1 MFVTVWIGI
10 LDLASGQMK
19 TSNAAHEF
27 PAVLHAGGDFEY
39 FRDKHGFVLA
49 GLPGSKYKEEG
60 FSLNAGD
67 FIFVYTD
74 GVTEATRADGE
85 LFGMKRL
92 KQSLD
97 AHKELKPDELLPAVR
112 KDIDAFVGDAP
123 QFDDITMLAVRL
135 NQPGK
140 EKR

>member
-1 MFVTVWIGI
+1 
-10 LDLASGQMK
+10 
-19 TSNAAHEF
+19 
-27 PAVLHAGGDFEY
+27 
-39 FRDKHGFVLA
+39 
-49 GLPGSKYKEEG
+49 
-60 FSLNAGD
+60 
-67 FIFVYTD
+67 
-74 GVTEATRADGE
+74 
-85 LFGMKRL
+85 MKRL